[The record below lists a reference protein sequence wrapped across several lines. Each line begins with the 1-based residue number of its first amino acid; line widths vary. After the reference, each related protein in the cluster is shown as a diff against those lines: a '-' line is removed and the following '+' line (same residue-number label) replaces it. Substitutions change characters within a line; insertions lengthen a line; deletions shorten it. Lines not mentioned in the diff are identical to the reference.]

1 MEIKNIDPKKLIPY
15 ENNPR
20 QNDQAVEAVK
30 ASIEEFGFKVPIV
43 IDKNN
48 VIVCGHT
55 RQKAAIQLHLSTV
68 PCVVAD
74 DLTDEQIRAFRL
86 ADNKTAELAEWD
98 FDLLNEEIQNIFEID
113 MEEFGFELYDP
124 FREHEEQAE
133 KTQERVEN
141 ILNLGLGVFPGEG
154 YYDIPV
160 IAPVTELPP
169 IRQWIGF
176 NYVLSDDD
184 PEGKAVHF
192 FIDDYQFERIWIV
205 NAKKMYEST
214 QAKPTSMTVGNQ
226 PNKSYSQDMNHR
238 LNNGIALDSDSKFMK
253 NYLTKGLHPIG
264 KDCTLKRGAHDT
276 VVNQLLKRAGVNMT
290 YDQMSVGQLNA
301 ALKGTEFGMK
311 AFGSFGANDS
321 ANPFIGGSQAGG
333 REIIIVARTASTTKV
348 IAGARKQQEFIT
360 GVDQKMRITGFKAT
374 NQTAYPQMGGAKP
387 VVEMY
392 VDMW

>member
-1 MEIKNIDPKKLIPY
+1 MPKPKRGGQRGATMWQGI
-15 ENNPR
+15 
-20 QNDQAVEAVK
+20 
-30 ASIEEFGFKVPIV
+30 VPPP
-43 IDKNN
+43 
-48 VIVCGHT
+48 
-55 RQKAAIQLHLSTV
+55 Q
-68 PCVVAD
+68 VAD
-74 DLTDEQIRAFRL
+74 EDEEKL
-86 ADNKTAELAEWD
+86 
-98 FDLLNEEIQNIFEID
+98 EEE
-113 MEEFGFELYDP
+113 
-124 FREHEEQAE
+124 EEQA
-133 KTQERVEN
+133 TPAPPPQQEEEEQSAVNHDDIDWDNKDFRE
-141 ILNLGLGVFPGEG
+141 LTSQE
-154 YYDIPV
+154 YDQV
-160 IAPVTELPP
+160 
-169 IRQWIGF
+169 
-176 NYVLSDDD
+176 
-184 PEGKAVHF
+184 
-192 FIDDYQFERIWIV
+192 YQDNRDSYKKNGNIV

-214 QAKPTSMTVGNQ
+214 QAKPTSATVGNQ

-276 VVNQLLKRAGVNMT
+276 VVNQLLKQAGINQS
-290 YDQMSVGQLNA
+290 YDRLSVSQLNA

-360 GVDQKMRITGFKAT
+360 GVGQKMRITGFKAT